1 MRFLV
6 ALVLT
11 AAIAAVSHAQEP
23 YPSRPVR
30 VIIPYPPGGGVDTLG
45 RPLAD
50 RLSRM
55 WGVPVVIENKPGG
68 GTIIGAEVVVRAAPD
83 GYTLLLTS
91 DTTITSNPYVYVKLP
106 YDPVKDFAPVTRLV
120 SLPQMVLANPSLGA
134 DTLTELVALAKSVPG
149 KLNYG
154 SYGAGSQP
162 HLVYTNLEALSG
174 VQLTHIPYKGSAPS
188 IQALMAN
195 EVQLGM
201 GSGNY
206 YGLIRGGKLK
216 ALAIARAE
224 RDPQMPN
231 VPTLRESGYPELD
244 PQLWFGLLATA
255 HTPPAVVAKI
265 GSSIATLFADSQFR
279 EPHVTS
285 KSYDAAVSSPEE
297 FAAFIR
303 ADLEYKARMIKRAG
317 IRPE

>member
-1 MRFLV
+1 MLAGV
-6 ALVLT
+6 LALALFPLQ
-11 AAIAAVSHAQEP
+11 AQP
-23 YPSRPVR
+23 QDYPSRPVR
-30 VIIPYPPGGGVDTLG
+30 MIIPYPPGGGVDTLG

-55 WGVPVVIENKPGG
+55 WGAPVLIENKPGA
-68 GTIIGAEVVVRAAPD
+68 GTLIGAEMVARATPD

-91 DTTITSNPYVYVKLP
+91 DTTITSNPYVYQKLP
-106 YDPVKDFAPVTRLV
+106 YDPVRDFAPVTRLV
-120 SLPQMVLANPSLGA
+120 ALPQMVLANPALKASTLG
-134 DTLTELVALAKSVPG
+134 ELVALAKNTPG
-149 KLNYG
+149 ALNYG
-154 SYGAGSQP
+154 SYGPGSQP

-174 VQLTHIPYKGSAPS
+174 VQLTHVPYKGSAPS
-188 IQALMAN
+188 IQALLAN

-201 GSGNY
+201 GSGIY
-206 YGLIRGGKLK
+206 YGLIRAGKLK

-224 RDPQMPN
+224 RDPQMAG
-231 VPTLRESGYPELD
+231 VPTLREAGYPELD

-255 HTPPAVVAKI
+255 QTPRPVIEKI
-265 GSSIATLFADSQFR
+265 GSAIAAVFSDPQFR
-279 EPHVTS
+279 EAHVTG
-285 KSYDAAVSSPEE
+285 KSYDAVVTSPEE